1 MDLKSVTGTTTV
13 VIRVEYEAGTT
24 GVEAAMIM
32 TESLEAVGSVSIQET
47 TTATAA
53 HDIEDVETGTRKILG
68 IFKQ

>member
-1 MDLKSVTGTTTV
+1 M
-13 VIRVEYEAGTT
+13 IRVEYEAGTT

-32 TESLEAVGSVSIQET
+32 RESPEVVGSVSIQET

-53 HDIEDVETGTRKILG
+53 HDIEGVETGIKRILT